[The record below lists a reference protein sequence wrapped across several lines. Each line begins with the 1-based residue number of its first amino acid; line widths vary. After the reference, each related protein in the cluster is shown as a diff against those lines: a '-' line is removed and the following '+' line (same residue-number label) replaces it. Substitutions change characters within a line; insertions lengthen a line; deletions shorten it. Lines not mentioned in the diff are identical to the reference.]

1 MTGSY
6 FRRAAGA
13 ALALSLAALVGCGG
27 GGTKRASVG
36 GTVSYDGKPIDNGSI
51 TFVPDGGG
59 DRPKAGGSIR
69 DGKYSIGATEGG
81 PVPGKY
87 KVEITWDK
95 SAGKKLDPDIQG
107 GTNTRQVLPEKFNK
121 ATTLTAEVKS
131 GSNKIDFPLTK

>member
-1 MTGSY
+1 MTGLY

-27 GGTKRASVG
+27 GGTKRASVE
-36 GTVSYDGKPIDNGSI
+36 GTVTYDGKPIDNGSI

-59 DRPKAGGSIR
+59 DRPKAGGSIK
-69 DGKYSIGATEGG
+69 DGKYSIGAGEGG

-95 SAGKKLDPDIQG
+95 SVGKKLDPDIQG
-107 GTNTRQVLPEKFNK
+107 GANTKQVLPDKFNK

-131 GSNKIDFPLTK
+131 GTNTIDFPLTK